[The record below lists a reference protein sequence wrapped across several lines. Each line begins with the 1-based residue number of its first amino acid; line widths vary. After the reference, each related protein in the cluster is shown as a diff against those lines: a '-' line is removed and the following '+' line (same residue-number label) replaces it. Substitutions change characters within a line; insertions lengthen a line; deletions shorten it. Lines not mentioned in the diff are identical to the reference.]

1 MLSLTSIVAVGQV
14 EYNYRYWF
22 DGREDMVHTGMS
34 TSNKWTINA
43 DVSELDVGF
52 HTLYLQVDTSGVQS
66 PALMKYFIKPLN
78 NNVTTRYWFDSDY
91 ENSKELNG
99 SIVDVSHLRE
109 GFHSISFQAN
119 DNGIASGVKSS
130 WFIKVVNPTTS
141 GDMTCV
147 CLIDGVEYAK
157 EKVAAKGGIL
167 KLDFD
172 VKSLSQGLH
181 KIQIFCV
188 TPMGVMTNIKES
200 LFLRATT
207 SDEVQSMRCYYAI
220 DGSTENGYL
229 QVGTYS
235 DGMFHFDLDV
245 ASLSDGLHSLTY
257 LLVSETGIATRA
269 QTSFFLKTPLGGNA
283 ITKWE
288 YWTNGN
294 DSLKHTAMLEVP
306 KNPLQLISLLPVESS
321 PIRSTS
327 FEFRVEDK
335 KPVLYAKNDINL
347 RFYDKAGRITDV
359 SKQYVDENVS
369 QELKVDEIAVLKSNV
384 ATRVN
389 RPAENEIKWYKFDA
403 EEGELAEFYS
413 NKACSIDVFTPSG
426 DTFYSVSGAE
436 SVKTGGGN
444 LPETGTYYVAIHD
457 MTAKT
462 GTYLNLTF
470 NLIDKY
476 AVLSQNV
483 KKVGN
488 GGIST
493 ITFNGNGYLYLDSIS
508 IDNGNTIIKDFDI
521 KYKSNTEIE
530 ATFDFTGA
538 EQGKYDITLHF
549 VDDKLVLSNALTVE
563 TAKAITLV
571 SNVTFDAQY
580 TFGLD
585 SEYKVIIKNDGNM
598 TAYKVP
604 VYVYVETPLTDRI
617 PPIKMKGF
625 DLSGVLDGIDLSEF
639 SQNDINYL
647 QEKVAKLGDGL
658 HFNKFRTINEETG
671 DSILVQSNYFFV
683 EIPPYTTKT
692 YTIAINSDQA
702 ISCYVTTPEEWV
714 ALRVTEG
721 GVSRNNI
728 RTLNY
733 ASDWYCCYKE
743 RIECVLTVAG
753 NISGLVNMCVPEGT
767 PASVISDVIS
777 CATSTLGYV
786 STFAGTAMCNKDEV
800 EKNLYDKTMVAS
812 NSISAVDYIK
822 DCLLKKIKDKFSFKK
837 ISAIWNIISKLND
850 YTLQHV
856 DTNISCI
863 TAFTE
868 KKPNCPPTEPKGGTS
883 TPARP
888 CEPNEMHGYTSESG
902 SKFINGNV
910 IDVFYSIE
918 SENDPE
924 IATAAAH
931 TIIVTDTIDGRY
943 HDLSTFAATKVKLGD
958 VEMVLNGEKEFVK
971 TMDLRP
977 RIDVIAQV
985 ELKYDEN
992 SGIAQWTVT
1001 SLDPMTME
1009 PTQDVMQGALPVND
1023 SEGNG
1028 IGFFDYDI
1036 KLKTG
1041 LPDGTEIMNRA
1052 SIIFD
1057 IEEPIITPY
1066 WVNTV
1071 DTECP
1076 VSKID
1081 TIECVSDT
1089 IVTLRFSG
1097 EDNRSG
1103 IWRYALYVQPG
1114 DGSDWF
1120 LAKENIEA
1128 DSCDYKVYP
1137 DINYGFCVV
1146 ATDSAGNVEPK
1157 LLKRE
1162 ISYTGFTKGDA
1173 NGDGVIDAQDVV
1185 LAISK
1190 YLGEEPKINFIATD
1204 VVRDGVIDA
1213 QDVVG
1218 IQNLYLHSNVN
1229 LYSVKRQRRTI
1240 KNE

>member
-1 MLSLTSIVAVGQV
+1 MRKILFICLLSLTSIVAVGQV

-34 TSNKWTINA
+34 SSNKWTINT

-52 HTLYLQVDTSGVQS
+52 HTLYVQVDTSGVQS
-66 PALMKYFIKPLN
+66 PAIMKYFVKPLS
-78 NNVTTRYWFDSDY
+78 NNVTTRYWFDNDY
-91 ENSKELNG
+91 ENSQELNS

-109 GFHSISFQAN
+109 GLHSISFQAS
-119 DNGIASGVKSS
+119 DNGIASTVKTS
-130 WFIKVVNPTTS
+130 WFIKVVNPTAN

-147 CLIDGVEYAK
+147 CLIDGEEYAK

-181 KIQIFCV
+181 KIQVFCI

-207 SDEVQSMRCYYAI
+207 GDEVQSMKCYYAI

-229 QVGTYS
+229 QAGTYS
-235 DGMFHFDLDV
+235 DGMFHFDLDI
-245 ASLSDGLHSLTY
+245 ADLSDGLHSLTY

-269 QTSFFLKTPLGGNA
+269 TTSFFLKIPLGGNA
-283 ITKWE
+283 IAKWE

-294 DSLKHTAMLEVP
+294 DSIKHTATLDVP
-306 KNPLQLISLLPVESS
+306 KNPLQLISLLPVESCT
-321 PIRSTS
+321 IRSS
-327 FEFRVEDK
+327 CFDFRVEDK
-335 KPVLYAKNDINL
+335 MPVLYAKNDINF

-359 SKQYVDENVS
+359 SKQYVDENVR
-369 QELKVDEIAVLKSNV
+369 QELKANEIVMLTSN
-384 ATRVN
+384 AITRVN

-403 EEGELAEFYS
+403 EEGELVEFYS

-436 SVKTGGGN
+436 SVKNGGGN
-444 LPETGTYYVAIHD
+444 LPETGTYYVAVHD

-476 AVLSQNV
+476 AVLSNTPKTSANTGYLFV
-483 KKVGN
+483 DVYGN
-488 GGIST
+488 GMSH
-493 ITFNGNGYLYLDSIS
+493 LDSVQMVS
-508 IDNGNTIIKDFDI
+508 SEIIASTTYFNVINNNLSKMMFELTNEGLP
-521 KYKSNTEIE
+521 K
-530 ATFDFTGA
+530 
-538 EQGKYDITLHF
+538 GKYDLMLYFSDSLKNEKDTL
-549 VDDKLVLSNALTVE
+549 LVTNAIELVTPKSGEITVE
-563 TAKAITLV
+563 VDQDYLWV
-571 SNVTFDAQY
+571 SPYPVTV
-580 TFGLD
+580 
-585 SEYKVIIKNDGNM
+585 KIKNTGNTTYWGVPFCLAYNNPDNVANIKYENFVVLWSERALALEDEHIYRVDSLLGTNEVGIYLPLIIGKLGPNEELNLDLGFLLRDDIPFNLRAWCGTPWSEEKASEINQQIVRSLINTYSTPNVISGQNSNYPSAYDINDALDRVLPDGADMALNAANLM
-598 TAYKVP
+598 VGTGETIGSIEIALMHRQRQAEREAYGSAYDE
-604 VYVYVETPLTDRI
+604 YVAPYRAEL
-617 PPIKMKGF
+617 PPIRHPLDIFMDAFGF
-625 DLSGVLDGIDLSEF
+625 DNPMEDLPIDFGE
-639 SQNDINYL
+639 Y
-647 QEKVAKLGDGL
+647 GRCG
-658 HFNKFRTINEETG
+658 
-671 DSILVQSNYFFV
+671 
-683 EIPPYTTKT
+683 
-692 YTIAINSDQA
+692 
-702 ISCYVTTPEEWV
+702 
-714 ALRVTEG
+714 
-721 GVSRNNI
+721 NN
-728 RTLNY
+728 
-733 ASDWYCCYKE
+733 
-743 RIECVLTVAG
+743 
-753 NISGLVNMCVPEGT
+753 VPRGT
-767 PASVISDVIS
+767 MID
-777 CATSTLGYV
+777 
-786 STFAGTAMCNKDEV
+786 
-800 EKNLYDKTMVAS
+800 
-812 NSISAVDYIK
+812 
-822 DCLLKKIKDKFSFKK
+822 
-837 ISAIWNIISKLND
+837 
-850 YTLQHV
+850 
-856 DTNISCI
+856 
-863 TAFTE
+863 
-868 KKPNCPPTEPKGGTS
+868 
-883 TPARP
+883 PARP

-943 HDLSTFAATKVKLGD
+943 HDLSTFAATKVTLGD
-958 VEMVLNGEKEFVK
+958 VEMELNGEKEFIK

-1041 LPDGTEIMNRA
+1041 LPDGTEIKNRA

-1076 VSKID
+1076 ESKID
-1081 TIECVSDT
+1081 TVECVSDT
-1089 IVTLRFSG
+1089 VVTLRFSG

-1146 ATDSAGNVEPK
+1146 AIDSAGNVEPK
-1157 LLKRE
+1157 LLNRE
-1162 ISYTGFTKGDA
+1162 INYTGFTKGDA
-1173 NGDGVIDAQDVV
+1173 NGDSVIDAQDVV

-1190 YLGEEPKINFIATD
+1190 YLGEEPKMNFVATD
-1204 VVRDGVIDA
+1204 VVQDGVIDA

-1229 LYSVKRQRRTI
+1229 LYSVKRQRLTI